1 MPLSPARAAALLADN
16 VQRVIQGKPDVVR
29 LATVALFAEGHL
41 LLEDVPGTGKT
52 SLARSL
58 ARSIGGR
65 WSRIQFTPDL
75 LPGDITGVMVY
86 QQGTGSFEFRPGGV
100 FANVV
105 LADEIN
111 RGTPKTQSALLEVMA
126 ERMVTVDSV
135 PHAVP
140 RPFLVV
146 ATQNPIELDG
156 TYRLPE
162 AQLDRFLMRVGVG
175 YPDHDAEVRVV
186 LGAATGVDPDA
197 LTPVLDLPELAAVIA
212 QVRRLHVDPLVAG
225 YAVQLA
231 AATREHPAVRYG
243 ASPRGSVA
251 LVAAARAAA
260 AIEDRSFVTPDDVKT
275 IAHAGARPPDRAHPG
290 GRAEPPDGGRGA
302 RRRARR
308 DPAADSPA
316 GRGAGLT
323 VRPTPRGT
331 AVLVGA
337 VALLVLGVV
346 LNLPLLRA
354 LAGVMLGAVALAFVP
369 TAGRL
374 RLGVTRAVH
383 PDRVD
388 TGAPAFAEL
397 VVRNRTHSR
406 RPGFTAVDA
415 VGSQVTPVRVRSLP
429 PGGSARYR
437 YELPTTRRGRIPVG
451 PLSVERTDLLGL
463 ACNRAGRRRG
473 DPRVGPPAPARGAAG
488 RGRTGAAPP
497 RGRSAAASDGGGDG
511 PAGAARRTCPAT
523 SCATCTG
530 RPRRGPGS

>member
-16 VQRVIQGKPDVVR
+16 VQRVIQGKPEVVR

-75 LPGDITGVMVY
+75 LPGDITGVMVFH
-86 QQGTGSFEFRPGGV
+86 QGTGSFEFRPGGV

-126 ERMVTVDSV
+126 ERQRHGRLGAARGAAAVPRRRHAEPDRARRHLPAAGGPARPV
-135 PHAVP
+135 PHAGRRRLP
-140 RPFLVV
+140 RPRRRG
-146 ATQNPIELDG
+146 PG
-156 TYRLPE
+156 
-162 AQLDRFLMRVGVG
+162 
-175 YPDHDAEVRVV
+175 V

-197 LTPVLDLPELAAVIA
+197 LTPVLDLPELARGHHAGA
-212 QVRRLHVDPLVAG
+212 AAARRPAGRRLRGRAG
-225 YAVQLA
+225 RGAPGSTPPS
-231 AATREHPAVRYG
+231 ATAP
-243 ASPRGSVA
+243 
-251 LVAAARAAA
+251 ARAAA
-260 AIEDRSFVTPDDVKT
+260 SRWSAPRARWPPRSRTGRSSPPDDIKT
-275 IAHAGARPPDRAHPG
+275 VAHAVLAHRIVLTPEAELNRRTAAEVLDDVLGAIPQPL
-290 GRAEPPDGGRGA
+290 
-302 RRRARR
+302 
-308 DPAADSPA
+308 PA

-323 VRPTPRGT
+323 VRPTPRGA

-346 LNLPLLRA
+346 LNLPAAARA
-354 LAGVMLGAVALAFVP
+354 RRVALGAVALAFVP

-388 TGAPAFAEL
+388 TGARARSPSWWSATGPTAAARL
-397 VVRNRTHSR
+397 HR
-406 RPGFTAVDA
+406 RWTT
-415 VGSQVTPVRVRSLP
+415 VGSQVRPVRVRSLP

-437 YELPTTRRGRIPVG
+437 YELPTTRRGRIP
-451 PLSVERTDLLGL
+451 S
-463 ACNRAGRRRG
+463 GR
-473 DPRVGPPAPARGAAG
+473 
-488 RGRTGAAPP
+488 
-497 RGRSAAASDGGGDG
+497 
-511 PAGAARRTCPAT
+511 
-523 SCATCTG
+523 
-530 RPRRGPGS
+530 

>member
-1 MPLSPARAAALLADN
+1 MPLSPARAAALLAEN
-16 VQRVIQGKPDVVR
+16 VQRVIQGKPEVVR

-75 LPGDITGVMVY
+75 LPGDITGVMIY
-86 QQGTGSFEFRPGGV
+86 QQGTGSFDFRPGGV

-126 ERMVTVDSV
+126 ERIVTVDSV

-197 LTPVLDLPELAAVIA
+197 LTPVLDIPELAAVIA

-225 YAVQLA
+225 YAVQIA
-231 AATREHPAVRYG
+231 SATREHPAARYG

-260 AIEDRSFVTPDDVKT
+260 AIEDRSFVSPDDVKT
-275 IAHAGARPPDRAHPG
+275 IAHAVLAHRIVLTPEAELNRRTAAEVLDDVLGAIPQPTPQ
-290 GRAEPPDGGRGA
+290 
-302 RRRARR
+302 
-308 DPAADSPA
+308 PAAA
-316 GRGAGLT
+316 
-323 VRPTPRGT
+323 
-331 AVLVGA
+331 
-337 VALLVLGVV
+337 
-346 LNLPLLRA
+346 RA
-354 LAGVMLGAVALAFVP
+354 
-369 TAGRL
+369 
-374 RLGVTRAVH
+374 
-383 PDRVD
+383 
-388 TGAPAFAEL
+388 
-397 VVRNRTHSR
+397 
-406 RPGFTAVDA
+406 
-415 VGSQVTPVRVRSLP
+415 
-429 PGGSARYR
+429 
-437 YELPTTRRGRIPVG
+437 
-451 PLSVERTDLLGL
+451 
-463 ACNRAGRRRG
+463 
-473 DPRVGPPAPARGAAG
+473 
-488 RGRTGAAPP
+488 
-497 RGRSAAASDGGGDG
+497 
-511 PAGAARRTCPAT
+511 
-523 SCATCTG
+523 
-530 RPRRGPGS
+530 